1 MPANRSAADRSPA
14 SKRRGR
20 PLVGKAEE
28 LCVAGAEPEEG
39 ERGERL
45 GAAPGPEGTPRR
57 GADEQPPF
65 GGALGPRV
73 PLAVGEE
80 HHADRGAGR
89 DRSLD
94 QASGREGL
102 VIRVRRDD
110 QQPVGGGELERL
122 GHGAVILRHVV
133 GKRKP
138 TANGSVAYLTYA
150 AGEGFWRSIRG
161 QEAPMARGRVT
172 RWAVRVVVGLVVV
185 VAVAVLAGYVAAR
198 RSVWRPG
205 AGTVRL
211 SGLQRPVEIAVD
223 RFGVPHVSAQTVED
237 ALFAQGYLHAR
248 ERFFQMELTRRAA
261 AGRLAELLGAAAVG
275 FDTDL
280 RRWNLGPNVA
290 RQTAALDGEARAAV
304 EAYARGV
311 NAAIDRFGAA
321 GLAPEF
327 LLLGSAVDPWRVEDT
342 VGVGLMMEMNLT
354 WAADEERGR
363 ADLLR
368 ALGRERAVEL
378 WGWTAEQATAWIP
391 DDLPGSWLLRS
402 ASRPIAPL
410 EGVGS
415 NNWALA
421 PSRTRTGRAIFANDP
436 HIGVANPSTWY
447 EVHLT
452 APDFAVAGAS
462 VPGAPG
468 VLIGH
473 NAEVAWGFTM
483 VMLDD
488 QDVFRLKLDAAG
500 EKELIAGEWQPLEVR
515 REQVAVRG
523 EREPR
528 EVTVKV
534 SAHGPVIEESA
545 DGALAMSWAA
555 LLGRSPLPAFLRLD
569 RARSVEE
576 AATAF
581 ADADAP
587 GVNLLCADRAG
598 HVRWQVVGRVPIRG
612 RGAGR
617 LPAPGWDPAWAWQ
630 GLAPYERNPTAV
642 DPPEGFVATANHDA
656 FTEAD
661 FPREAEYPAEFAA
674 PWRIRRIREELG
686 RRTDW
691 DVADCLKLQMDDRN
705 GQAMAIR
712 RGAAADARGD
722 RHAGGAGAAR
732 LGRPD
737 GRGEPRG
744 DAVGRVPPRGV
755 AADRPRRGDARGA
768 PPHADRR
775 RGGAAPGRRW
785 ARPALV
791 GRRHDAGRGDG
802 KGDRHGL
809 AGSRRPPGRRR
820 GVGRAPPRA
829 VRPSARRRP
838 AARSRAQS
846 GAGGRAGVQR
856 HAERELVRRA
866 GGELR
871 RNRHPVAAVRRRR
884 RRVGPLDLH
893 PAARPVRPLPLA
905 PRRRPA
911 RRLADGTRPPDAVE
925 PGRRAAGRGGD
936 VLAGARAGR
945 HEVVVVASPPPEV

>member
-1 MPANRSAADRSPA
+1 
-14 SKRRGR
+14 
-20 PLVGKAEE
+20 
-28 LCVAGAEPEEG
+28 
-39 ERGERL
+39 
-45 GAAPGPEGTPRR
+45 
-57 GADEQPPF
+57 
-65 GGALGPRV
+65 
-73 PLAVGEE
+73 
-80 HHADRGAGR
+80 
-89 DRSLD
+89 
-94 QASGREGL
+94 
-102 VIRVRRDD
+102 
-110 QQPVGGGELERL
+110 
-122 GHGAVILRHVV
+122 
-133 GKRKP
+133 
-138 TANGSVAYLTYA
+138 
-150 AGEGFWRSIRG
+150 
-161 QEAPMARGRVT
+161 MARGRVT

-185 VAVAVLAGYVAAR
+185 LAVAVLAGYVAAR

-211 SGLQRPVEIAVD
+211 SGLKLPVEIAVD
-223 RFGVPHVSAQTVED
+223 RFGVPHVAAQTVED

-275 FDTDL
+275 FDADL

-363 ADLLR
+363 ADLLK

-378 WGWTAEQATAWIP
+378 WGWTAEQAAAWIP
-391 DDLPGSWLLRS
+391 EDLPGAWSLKRAAL
-402 ASRPIAPL
+402 PMAPL

-452 APDFAVAGAS
+452 APGFAVTGAS

-473 NAEVAWGFTM
+473 NADVAWGFTM

-488 QDVFRLKLDAAG
+488 QDVFRLRLDAAG
-500 EKELIAGEWQPLEVR
+500 KKELIAGEWRPLEVR

-528 EVTVKV
+528 EITVKV
-534 SAHGPVIEESA
+534 SAHGPVIQESA

-555 LLGRSPLPAFLRLD
+555 LLGRSPLPAFMRLD

-576 AATAF
+576 AAAAF
-581 ADADAP
+581 VDADAP
-587 GVNLLCADRAG
+587 GMNLLCADRAG
-598 HVRWQVVGRVPIRG
+598 HVRWQVIGRVPIRG

-630 GLAPYERNPTAV
+630 GLAPYERNPTEA

-656 FTEAD
+656 FAEAD

-674 PWRIRRIREELG
+674 PWRIRRIREELA
-686 RRTDW
+686 RRAEW
-691 DVADCLKLQMDDRN
+691 DVADCLRLQMDDRN
-705 GQAMAIR
+705 GQALAIVAALRPVLEGIATPAARALLAWDGRMGVESREATLWAEFLREASR
-712 RGAAADARGD
+712 RIGRDEATLGGLHRTPIGGEAVLRLAGGGLDPRWWDDVTTPAAETAREIVAASLEAAARRAGDAAWGE
-722 RHAGGAGAAR
+722 RHRVPFAHPLGAVPL
-732 LGRPD
+732 LGRLLNQGP
-737 GRGEPRG
+737 
-744 DAVGRVPPRGV
+744 A
-755 AADRPRRGDARGA
+755 
-768 PPHADRR
+768 
-775 RGGAAPGRRW
+775 AAPGSNATLNANWYAGQGDNFDVTVIPSLRFV
-785 ARPALV
+785 ADV
-791 GRRHDAGRGDG
+791 GEW
-802 KGDRHGL
+802 DRSIFTLPLGQSGHFLSPHVADQL
-809 AGSRRPPGRRR
+809 ADWQT
-820 GVGRAPPRA
+820 GRAHPMPWSTEA
-829 VRPSARRRP
+829 VRQA
-838 AARSRAQS
+838 
-846 GAGGRAGVQR
+846 
-856 HAERELVRRA
+856 
-866 GGELR
+866 
-871 RNRHPVAAVRRRR
+871 AAVSFSLE
-884 RRVGPLDLH
+884 P
-893 PAARPVRPLPLA
+893 
-905 PRRRPA
+905 
-911 RRLADGTRPPDAVE
+911 ADGGPR
-925 PGRRAAGRGGD
+925 
-936 VLAGARAGR
+936 
-945 HEVVVVASPPPEV
+945 